1 MIRVYEVTPRDGL
14 QNEPTVVSTEAKVE
28 LIQRLV
34 ASGYTDIEVTSFV
47 RPSWI
52 PQLAD
57 GPAVFQQLPP
67 PPDGVRYWALIPNR
81 RGLERAL
88 DCGVSHVATFMS
100 ASETHNRKNLNRTRR
115 ESLTGLEAV
124 IGEACAEGLTV
135 RAYLSTVFGCPYE
148 GDVDP
153 AGTVELAATLRDFG
167 ATEIALGDT
176 TGMGNPAQV
185 QRTIAMMV
193 DAGIPVESLSLH
205 MHDTRGTALAN
216 YLAGYQ
222 AGIRVF
228 DGSTAGVGGC
238 PYAPG
243 AAGNAASEDLVHMF
257 EAMGIR
263 TGVDLEK
270 AAAAG
275 VYLAGVLGR
284 ELAGRYHR
292 YHLGATARKA
302 EKAARSAR
310 KAATA

>member
-1 MIRVYEVTPRDGL
+1 MSEQGQQAMYSAANGEELQTAGDAFVEAVESRV
-14 QNEPTVVSTEAKVE
+14 
-28 LIQRLV
+28 
-34 ASGYTDIEVTSFV
+34 
-47 RPSWI
+47 
-52 PQLAD
+52 
-57 GPAVFQQLPP
+57 
-67 PPDGVRYWALIPNR
+67 

-88 DCGVSHVATFMS
+88 DCGVEHVATFMS

-153 AGTVELAATLRDFG
+153 ASTVELAATLRRFG

-185 QRTIAMMV
+185 QRIIGMML

-243 AAGNAASEDLVHMF
+243 AAGNASSEDLVHMF
-257 EAMGIR
+257 EAMGIH

-270 AAAAG
+270 AAEAG

-302 EKAARSAR
+302 DKAARTAR